1 MKFDKNILLAALENA
16 IKHDGK
22 ANANAVLGAILSKE
36 PSLKKN
42 IEILQ
47 KDISDIVNNINNLT
61 TEEQEIQFDNLGG
74 EITEKKEEERKLP
87 ELKNV
92 RGKVVMRLAPYP
104 SGPLHIGNSRPYI
117 INDEYVKIYK
127 GNLLLVID
135 DTIGSE
141 EKNISKEAYELI
153 PEGLK
158 WLNIKFDK
166 KIIYKSDRL
175 DVYYKYAEGLIS
187 KGKAY
192 ICECTS
198 EVLRENRQK
207 GLECDCR
214 SKSVSTN
221 LKDWK
226 KLFKA
231 KEGSMV
237 LRIKTSI
244 QHENPAFRD
253 RVIFRISDRKHPRV
267 GNKYRVWPLLDF
279 SWAID
284 DYLLKITHIL
294 RGKELMIESDMERY
308 IWSIFKWKQIEI
320 IHTGLLQ
327 IEGIKLSKSKSKKE
341 VEAGTY
347 EGWDDPRTWS
357 LQSLKRR
364 GFQPEAIRAFILSFG
379 VTQSEIKV
387 PVDVLY
393 AENRKLLDNKVNR
406 YFFIQNPKKIEIKNA
421 PKLNAQV
428 PLHPDGNKGYRKFST
443 TDEFYVQDN
452 LKKGQTYRFMHLFNF
467 KDNKFISKELDRN
480 LDAKLIHWVPAND
493 KFVHVEIVMD
503 DGSRLSGIAESSVRN
518 LKVDDMIQFERFA
531 FCRLDQKSK
540 DKLVFYFA
548 HK

>member
-61 TEEQEIQFDNLGG
+61 SEEQKIQFDNLGG

-364 GFQPEAIRAFILSFG
+364 GFQPEAIRRFILSFG

-406 YFFIQNPKKIEIKNA
+406 YFFVQNPKKIKIKSA
-421 PKLNAQV
+421 PKFNVDV
-428 PLHPDGNKGYRKFST
+428 PLHPNDSRGYRKFST
-443 TDEFYVQDN
+443 IDEFYIQDD
-452 LKKGQTYRFMHLFNF
+452 LKKEQTYRFMHLFNF

-480 LDAKLIHWVPAND
+480 LNAKLIHWIPTND
-493 KFVHVEIVMD
+493 KVVHVEIVMD
-503 DGSRLSGIAESSVRN
+503 DGSRLNGIAESSVRN
-518 LKVDDMIQFERFA
+518 VKVDDIIQFERMF
-531 FCRLDQKSK
+531 FCKLDQKLK
-540 DKLVFYFA
+540 DKIVFYFT

>member
-1 MKFDKNILLAALENA
+1 MKFDKKILLASLENA

-22 ANANAVLGAILSKE
+22 ANVNAVLGIVLSKSPE
-36 PSLKKN
+36 LKKN
-42 IEILQ
+42 IKELQ
-47 KDISDIVNNINNLT
+47 KNVSDVVSNINNMTL
-61 TEEQEIQFDNLGG
+61 EEQKIQFDNLGG

-284 DYLLKITHIL
+284 DYLLDITHIL
-294 RGKELMIESDMERY
+294 RGKELMMESDMERY
-308 IWSIFKWKQIEI
+308 IWNVFKWRQIEI

-341 VEAGTY
+341 VESGAY

-364 GFQPEAIRAFILSFG
+364 GFQPEAIRRFILSFG

-393 AENRKLLDNKVNR
+393 SENRKLLDKKVNR
-406 YFFIQNPKKIEIKNA
+406 YFFISNPNKIKIKNA
-421 PKLNAQV
+421 PNLNVEV
-428 PLHPDGNKGYRKFST
+428 PLHPDDNRGHRKFKT
-443 TDEFYVQDN
+443 EDEFYISDDI
-452 LKKGQTYRFMHLFNF
+452 KKNTVYRFMHLFNF
-467 KDNKFISKELDRN
+467 KDNKYLSTELDKSLN
-480 LDAKLIHWVPAND
+480 AKLIHWIPAND
-493 KFVHVEIVMD
+493 NFVNVEIVMVD
-503 DGSRLSGIAESSVRN
+503 NSRINGIAESSVRN
-518 LKVDDMIQFERFA
+518 LKVDDIIQFERQF
-531 FCRLDQKSK
+531 FCRLDNKSN
-540 DKLVFYFA
+540 DKIVFSYA
-548 HK
+548 HN

>member
-1 MKFDKNILLAALENA
+1 MKFDKSILLAALENA

-42 IEILQ
+42 IEKLR
-47 KDISDIVNNINNLT
+47 KDINDVVNNINNLT

-267 GNKYRVWPLLDF
+267 GNKYRVWPLL
-279 SWAID
+279 
-284 DYLLKITHIL
+284 
-294 RGKELMIESDMERY
+294 E
-308 IWSIFKWKQIEI
+308 
-320 IHTGLLQ
+320 

-364 GFQPEAIRAFILSFG
+364 GFQPEAIRRFILSFG

-387 PVDVLY
+387 PVDILY

-406 YFFIQNPKKIEIKNA
+406 YFFVQNPKKIKIKSA
-421 PKLNAQV
+421 PKFNVDV
-428 PLHPDGNKGYRKFST
+428 PLHPNDSRGYRKFST
-443 TDEFYVQDN
+443 IDEFYIQDD
-452 LKKGQTYRFMHLFNF
+452 LKKEQTYRFMHLFNF

-480 LDAKLIHWVPAND
+480 LNAKLIHL
-493 KFVHVEIVMD
+493 I
-503 DGSRLSGIAESSVRN
+503 
-518 LKVDDMIQFERFA
+518 
-531 FCRLDQKSK
+531 
-540 DKLVFYFA
+540 
-548 HK
+548 

>member
-1 MKFDKNILLAALENA
+1 
-16 IKHDGK
+16 
-22 ANANAVLGAILSKE
+22 
-36 PSLKKN
+36 
-42 IEILQ
+42 
-47 KDISDIVNNINNLT
+47 
-61 TEEQEIQFDNLGG
+61 
-74 EITEKKEEERKLP
+74 
-87 ELKNV
+87 
-92 RGKVVMRLAPYP
+92 
-104 SGPLHIGNSRPYI
+104 
-117 INDEYVKIYK
+117 
-127 GNLLLVID
+127 
-135 DTIGSE
+135 
-141 EKNISKEAYELI
+141 
-153 PEGLK
+153 
-158 WLNIKFDK
+158 
-166 KIIYKSDRL
+166 
-175 DVYYKYAEGLIS
+175 
-187 KGKAY
+187 
-192 ICECTS
+192 
-198 EVLRENRQK
+198 
-207 GLECDCR
+207 
-214 SKSVSTN
+214 
-221 LKDWK
+221 
-226 KLFKA
+226 
-231 KEGSMV
+231 
-237 LRIKTSI
+237 
-244 QHENPAFRD
+244 
-253 RVIFRISDRKHPRV
+253 
-267 GNKYRVWPLLDF
+267 
-279 SWAID
+279 
-284 DYLLKITHIL
+284 
-294 RGKELMIESDMERY
+294 MERY
-308 IWSIFKWKQIEI
+308 IWSIFKWKPIEI

-327 IEGIKLSKSKSKKE
+327 IEGLKLSKSKSKKE

-357 LQSLKRR
+357 LQSLRRR

>member
-1 MKFDKNILLAALENA
+1 MKFDKKILLASLENA

-22 ANANAVLGAILSKE
+22 ANVNAVLGIVLSKSPE
-36 PSLKKN
+36 LKKN
-42 IEILQ
+42 IKELQ
-47 KDISDIVNNINNLT
+47 KNVSDVVSNINNMTL
-61 TEEQEIQFDNLGG
+61 EEQKLQFKNLGG

-92 RGKVVMRLAPYP
+92 KGKIIMRLAPYP

-117 INDEYVKIYK
+117 INDEYVKMYK
-127 GNLLLVID
+127 GKLLLVID

-153 PEGLK
+153 PEGLE
-158 WLNIKFDK
+158 WLDIAFDK
-166 KIIYKSDRL
+166 KVIYKSDRL
-175 DVYYKYAEGLIS
+175 EIYYKYAEELI
-187 KGKAY
+187 KKNKAY
-192 ICECTS
+192 VCECSS
-198 EVLRENRQK
+198 EILRGNRQK
-207 GLECDCR
+207 GLECNCR
-214 SKSVSTN
+214 VKSISTN
-221 LKDWK
+221 LRDWEK
-226 KLFKA
+226 MFKA
-231 KEGSMV
+231 KEGSTS
-237 LRIKTSI
+237 LRIKTDMK
-244 QHENPAFRD
+244 HKNPAFRD
-253 RVIFRISDRKHPRV
+253 RVIFRISDRKHPRI
-267 GNKYRVWPLLDF
+267 GNKFRIWPLLDF

-284 DYLLKITHIL
+284 DHLLDITHIL
-294 RGKELMIESDMERY
+294 RGKELMMESDMERY
-308 IWSIFKWKQIEI
+308 IWNVFKWRQIEI

-341 VEAGTY
+341 VESGAY

-364 GFQPEAIRAFILSFG
+364 GFQPEAIRRFILSFG

-406 YFFIQNPKKIEIKNA
+406 YFFVQNPKKIKIKSA

-467 KDNKFISKELDRN
+467 KDNKYLSTELDKSLN
-480 LDAKLIHWVPAND
+480 AKLIHWIPAND
-493 KFVHVEIVMD
+493 NFVNVEIVMVD
-503 DGSRLSGIAESSVRN
+503 NSRINGIAESSVRN
-518 LKVDDMIQFERFA
+518 LKVDDIIQFERQF
-531 FCRLDQKSK
+531 FCRLDNKSN
-540 DKLVFYFA
+540 DKIVFSYA
-548 HK
+548 HN